1 VAAAVGL
8 KVAKH
13 GNRSVSS
20 RSGSSDLL
28 AAFGINLDMSAESSR
43 QALDDLGVCFL
54 FAPKY
59 HTGFRHAMPV
69 RQQLKTRTLFNVL
82 GPLINPAHPPL
93 ALIGVYSAELV
104 LPIAETLRVLGYKR
118 AAVVHS
124 GGMDEVSLHA
134 PTQVAELNNG
144 DIKSYQ
150 LTAED
155 FGLPAYH
162 QDQLA
167 GGTPEENRDI
177 LTRLLQGKG
186 EIAHESAVA
195 ANVAMLMRL
204 HGQEDL
210 KANAQRVV
218 EVLRSGAAYD
228 RVTALA
234 ARG

>member
-1 VAAAVGL
+1 
-8 KVAKH
+8 
-13 GNRSVSS
+13 
-20 RSGSSDLL
+20 
-28 AAFGINLDMSAESSR
+28 M
-43 QALDDLGVCFL
+43 
-54 FAPKY
+54 
-59 HTGFRHAMPV
+59 
-69 RQQLKTRTLFNVL
+69 
-82 GPLINPAHPPL
+82 
-93 ALIGVYSAELV
+93 IGVYSPELV
-104 LPIAETLRVLGYKR
+104 LPIAETLRVLGYQR

-134 PTQVAELNNG
+134 PTIVAELHDG
-144 DIKSYQ
+144 EIKSYQ

-155 FGLPAYH
+155 FGLTSYH

-186 EIAHESAVA
+186 DAAHEAAVA

-210 KANAQRVV
+210 KANAQAVLD
-218 EVLRSGAAYD
+218 VLRNGTAYD